1 MLRKGSKYGKIRP
14 NSEYCQEKGKCED
27 LMKVRRRP
35 LYLLEGANALSGLSN
50 AIAIVTIPWL
60 IFERTGSATQAG
72 IVVALSTIPGIF
84 ISPFVGA
91 LIDHFGRKRVSI
103 GSDFLSAISVMMFP
117 IWESLFGLTFASIAT
132 FAVLG
137 AAFDPAGYT
146 ARKSLIPDVAKASN
160 TSMDK
165 LNSWHEAVFSGG
177 WALGPAIGAVAI
189 SLVGAANSMWIVFA
203 AFILAIIL
211 ISMLHVG
218 DLGLE
223 HREEID
229 DQEKFWTS
237 TLRGLQV
244 LKSDKAMFYLT
255 LSIVF
260 LAMVYLP
267 TESIVL
273 PKYFSDINDP
283 RGLGFVLSSMAVG
296 GIASMLAYP
305 WLVSRFKKRT
315 IVLGALL
322 ATSIAMIPMTFFP
335 PLGLFVVSGFLLGL
349 GWGPM
354 NPLMNSL
361 VQQRVA
367 PHIQGRVFGVQTSLF
382 YASGPI
388 GMFVTGVCVDAFGVR
403 PVYTAA
409 VAILILFQLVIMAVP
424 SLHDLDREASY

>member
-1 MLRKGSKYGKIRP
+1 
-14 NSEYCQEKGKCED
+14 
-27 LMKVRRRP
+27 MKVSRRP

-50 AIAIVTIPWL
+50 AIAIITIPWL

-72 IVVALSTIPGIF
+72 IVVAASAIPGIF

-91 LIDHFGRKRVSI
+91 LIDHYGRKRVSI
-103 GSDFLSAISVMMFP
+103 GSDLMSALSVMLFP
-117 IWESLFGLTFASIAT
+117 IWDSLFGLTFASIAA

-177 WALGPAIGAVAI
+177 WVLGPAIGAIAI
-189 SLVGAANSMWIVFA
+189 SLVGAANSMWIVFV

-223 HREEID
+223 HREEIG

-244 LKSDKAMFYLT
+244 LKSDKAMYYLT

-267 TESIVL
+267 TESVVL
-273 PKYFSDINDP
+273 PKYFSDIDDP
-283 RGLGFVLSSMAVG
+283 RGYGYVLSSMAAG
-296 GIASMLAYP
+296 GIATTLAYP
-305 WLVSRFKKRT
+305 KLVKHFKKRT
-315 IVLGALL
+315 IVIGALA
-322 ATSIAMIPMTFFP
+322 ATSVAMIPMTFFP
-335 PLGLFVVSGFLLGL
+335 PIGLFVLAGFLLGL

-354 NPLMNSL
+354 NPLMNSV

-388 GMFVTGVCVDAFGVR
+388 GMFVTGVSVDAFGVR
-403 PVYTAA
+403 PVYIAA
-409 VAILILFQLVIMAVP
+409 VSILIVFQLFIMLLP
-424 SLHDLDREASY
+424 DLRDLDREAQY

>member
-1 MLRKGSKYGKIRP
+1 
-14 NSEYCQEKGKCED
+14 
-27 LMKVRRRP
+27 MKVSRRP

-50 AIAIVTIPWL
+50 AIAIITVPWL

-72 IVVALSTIPGIF
+72 IVVAASAIPGII

-91 LIDHFGRKRVSI
+91 LIDHYGRKRVSI
-103 GSDFLSAISVMMFP
+103 GSDLLSALSVMLFP
-117 IWESLFGLTFASIAT
+117 IWDSLFGLTFASIAT

-177 WALGPAIGAVAI
+177 WALGPAIGAFAI
-189 SLVGAANSMWIVFA
+189 SIVGAANSMWIVFI

-211 ISMLHVG
+211 ISLLHVG

-223 HREEID
+223 HREEIN
-229 DQEKFWTS
+229 DQEKFWPS

-244 LKSDKAMFYLT
+244 LKSDKAMYYLT
-255 LSIVF
+255 ISIVF

-267 TESIVL
+267 TESIIL
-273 PKYFSDINDP
+273 PKYFSDIDDP
-283 RGLGFVLSSMAVG
+283 RGLGYVLSSMAAG
-296 GIASMLAYP
+296 GIATTLAYP
-305 WLVSRFKKRT
+305 KLVKHFKKRS
-315 IVLGALL
+315 IVIGALA
-322 ATSIAMIPMTFFP
+322 ATSLAMIPMTFFP
-335 PLGLFVVSGFLLGL
+335 PVGFFILAGFLLGL

-354 NPLMNSL
+354 NPLMNSM

-388 GMFVTGVCVDAFGVR
+388 GMFVTGVSVDAFGVR
-403 PVYTAA
+403 PVYIAA
-409 VAILILFQLVIMAVP
+409 VSILIVFQLFIMFLP
-424 SLHDLDREASY
+424 DLHDLDREAQY

>member
-1 MLRKGSKYGKIRP
+1 
-14 NSEYCQEKGKCED
+14 
-27 LMKVRRRP
+27 MKVSRRP

-50 AIAIVTIPWL
+50 AIAIITIPWL

-72 IVVALSTIPGIF
+72 IVVAASAIPGIF

-91 LIDHFGRKRVSI
+91 LIDHYGRKRVSI
-103 GSDFLSAISVMMFP
+103 GSDLMSALSVMLFP
-117 IWESLFGLTFASIAT
+117 IWDSLFGLTFASIAA

-177 WALGPAIGAVAI
+177 WVLGPAIGAIAI
-189 SLVGAANSMWIVFA
+189 SLVGAANSMWIVFV

-223 HREEID
+223 HREEIG

-244 LKSDKAMFYLT
+244 LKSDKAMYYLT

-267 TESIVL
+267 TESVVL
-273 PKYFSDINDP
+273 PKYFSDIDDP
-283 RGLGFVLSSMAVG
+283 RGYGYVLSSMAAG
-296 GIASMLAYP
+296 GIITTLAYP
-305 WLVSRFKKRT
+305 KLVKHFKKRT
-315 IVLGALL
+315 VVIGALA
-322 ATSIAMIPMTFFP
+322 ATSVAMIPMTFFP
-335 PLGLFVVSGFLLGL
+335 PIGLFVLAGFLLGL

-354 NPLMNSL
+354 NPLMNSV

-367 PHIQGRVFGVQTSLF
+367 PHIQGRVFGVQTALF

-388 GMFVTGVCVDAFGVR
+388 GMFVTGVSVDAFGVR
-403 PVYTAA
+403 PVYIAA
-409 VAILILFQLVIMAVP
+409 VSILIVFQIFIMLLP
-424 SLHDLDREASY
+424 DLRDLDREAQY

>member
-1 MLRKGSKYGKIRP
+1 
-14 NSEYCQEKGKCED
+14 
-27 LMKVRRRP
+27 MKVSRRP

-50 AIAIVTIPWL
+50 AIAIITVPWL

-72 IVVALSTIPGIF
+72 IVVAASAIPGII

-91 LIDHFGRKRVSI
+91 LIDHYGRKRVSI
-103 GSDFLSAISVMMFP
+103 GSDLLSALSVMMFP
-117 IWESLFGLTFASIAT
+117 IWDSLFGLTFASIAT

-177 WALGPAIGAVAI
+177 WALGPAIGAIAI
-189 SLVGAANSMWIVFA
+189 SLVGAANSMWIVFV

-223 HREEID
+223 HREEIN
-229 DQEKFWTS
+229 DQEKFWSS

-244 LKSDKAMFYLT
+244 LKSDKAMYYLT
-255 LSIVF
+255 ISIVF
-260 LAMVYLP
+260 LVMVYLP
-267 TESIVL
+267 TESIIL
-273 PKYFSDINDP
+273 PKYFSDIDDP
-283 RGLGFVLSSMAVG
+283 RGLGYVLSSMAAG
-296 GIASMLAYP
+296 SIATTLAYP
-305 WLVSRFKKRT
+305 KLVKHFKKRS
-315 IVLGALL
+315 IVIGSLA
-322 ATSIAMIPMTFFP
+322 ATSLAMIPMTLFP
-335 PLGLFVVSGFLLGL
+335 PIGLFVLAGFLLGL

-354 NPLMNSL
+354 NPLMNSM

-388 GMFVTGVCVDAFGVR
+388 GMFVTGVSVDAFGVR
-403 PVYTAA
+403 PVYIAA
-409 VAILILFQLVIMAVP
+409 VSILIVFQLFIMFLP
-424 SLHDLDREASY
+424 DLHDLDREAQY

>member
-1 MLRKGSKYGKIRP
+1 
-14 NSEYCQEKGKCED
+14 
-27 LMKVRRRP
+27 MKVSRRP

-50 AIAIVTIPWL
+50 AIAIITIPWL

-72 IVVALSTIPGIF
+72 IVVAASAIPGIF

-91 LIDHFGRKRVSI
+91 LIDHYGRKRVSI
-103 GSDFLSAISVMMFP
+103 GSDLLSALSVMLFP
-117 IWESLFGLTFASIAT
+117 IWDSLFGLTFASIAT

-177 WALGPAIGAVAI
+177 WVLGPAIGAIAI
-189 SLVGAANSMWIVFA
+189 SLVGAANSMWIVFV

-223 HREEID
+223 HREEIN
-229 DQEKFWTS
+229 DQEKFWSS

-244 LKSDKAMFYLT
+244 LKSDKAMYYLT
-255 LSIVF
+255 ISIVF

-267 TESIVL
+267 TESIIL
-273 PKYFSDINDP
+273 PKYFSDIEDP
-283 RGLGFVLSSMAVG
+283 RGLGYVLSSMAAG
-296 GIASMLAYP
+296 GIATTLAYP
-305 WLVSRFKKRT
+305 KLVKHFKKRS
-315 IVLGALL
+315 IVIGSLA
-322 ATSIAMIPMTFFP
+322 ATSLAMIPMTLFP
-335 PLGLFVVSGFLLGL
+335 PIGLFVLAGFLLGL

-354 NPLMNSL
+354 NPLMNST

-388 GMFVTGVCVDAFGVR
+388 GMFVTGVSVDAFGVR
-403 PVYTAA
+403 PVYIAA
-409 VAILILFQLVIMAVP
+409 VSILIVFQLFIMFLP
-424 SLHDLDREASY
+424 DLHDLDREPTY

>member
-1 MLRKGSKYGKIRP
+1 
-14 NSEYCQEKGKCED
+14 
-27 LMKVRRRP
+27 MKVSRRP

-50 AIAIVTIPWL
+50 AIAIITVPWL

-72 IVVALSTIPGIF
+72 IVVAASAIPGII

-91 LIDHFGRKRVSI
+91 LIDHYGRKRVSI
-103 GSDFLSAISVMMFP
+103 GSDLLSALSVMMFP
-117 IWESLFGLTFASIAT
+117 IWDSLFGLTFASIAT

-177 WALGPAIGAVAI
+177 WALGPAIGAIAI
-189 SLVGAANSMWIVFA
+189 SLVGAANSMWIVFV

-223 HREEID
+223 HREEIN
-229 DQEKFWTS
+229 DQEKFWSS

-244 LKSDKAMFYLT
+244 LKSDKAMYYLT
-255 LSIVF
+255 ISIVF
-260 LAMVYLP
+260 LTMVYLP
-267 TESIVL
+267 TESIIL
-273 PKYFSDINDP
+273 PKYFSDIDDP
-283 RGLGFVLSSMAVG
+283 RGLGYVLSSMAAG
-296 GIASMLAYP
+296 GIATTLAYP
-305 WLVSRFKKRT
+305 KLVKHFKKRS
-315 IVLGALL
+315 IVIGSLA
-322 ATSIAMIPMTFFP
+322 ATSLAMIPMTLFP
-335 PLGLFVVSGFLLGL
+335 PIGLFVLAGFLLGL

-354 NPLMNSL
+354 NPLMNSM

-388 GMFVTGVCVDAFGVR
+388 GMFVTGVSVDAFGVR
-403 PVYTAA
+403 PVYIAA
-409 VAILILFQLVIMAVP
+409 VSILIVFQLFIMFLP
-424 SLHDLDREASY
+424 DLHDLDREAQY

>member
-1 MLRKGSKYGKIRP
+1 
-14 NSEYCQEKGKCED
+14 
-27 LMKVRRRP
+27 MKVSRRP

-50 AIAIVTIPWL
+50 AIAIITVPWL

-72 IVVALSTIPGIF
+72 LVVAASAIPGII

-91 LIDHFGRKRVSI
+91 LIDHYGRKRVSI
-103 GSDFLSAISVMMFP
+103 GSDLLSALSVMLFP
-117 IWESLFGLTFASIAT
+117 IWDSLFGLTFASIAT

-177 WALGPAIGAVAI
+177 WALGPAIGAIAI
-189 SLVGAANSMWIVFA
+189 SIVGAANSMWIVFV

-223 HREEID
+223 HREEIN

-255 LSIVF
+255 ISIVF

-273 PKYFSDINDP
+273 PKYFSDIDNP
-283 RGLGFVLSSMAVG
+283 RGLGFVLSSMAAG
-296 GIASMLAYP
+296 GIASTLAYP
-305 WLVSRFKKRT
+305 RLVKRFKKRS
-315 IVLGALL
+315 IVIGSLGAT
-322 ATSIAMIPMTFFP
+322 AIAMIPMTFFP
-335 PLGLFVVSGFLLGL
+335 PIGLFILAGFLLGL

-354 NPLMNSL
+354 NPLMNSM

-367 PHIQGRVFGVQTSLF
+367 PHVQGRVFGVQTSLF

-388 GMFVTGVCVDAFGVR
+388 GMFVTGVSVDAFGVR
-403 PVYTAA
+403 PVYIAA
-409 VAILILFQLVIMAVP
+409 TAILVVFQLFIMFLP
-424 SLHDLDREASY
+424 DLHDLDREAQY

>member
-1 MLRKGSKYGKIRP
+1 
-14 NSEYCQEKGKCED
+14 
-27 LMKVRRRP
+27 MKVSRRS

-50 AIAIVTIPWL
+50 AIAIITIPWL

-72 IVVALSTIPGIF
+72 IVVAASAIPGIF

-91 LIDHFGRKRVSI
+91 LIDHYGRKRVSI
-103 GSDFLSAISVMMFP
+103 GSDLMSALSVMLFP
-117 IWESLFGLTFASIAT
+117 IWDSLFGLTFASIAA

-177 WALGPAIGAVAI
+177 WVLGPAIGAIAI
-189 SLVGAANSMWIVFA
+189 SLVGAANSMWIVFV

-223 HREEID
+223 HREEIG

-244 LKSDKAMFYLT
+244 LKSDKAMYYLT

-267 TESIVL
+267 TESVVL
-273 PKYFSDINDP
+273 PKYFSDIDDP
-283 RGLGFVLSSMAVG
+283 RGYGYVLSSMAAG
-296 GIASMLAYP
+296 GIATTLAYP
-305 WLVSRFKKRT
+305 KLVKHFKKRT
-315 IVLGALL
+315 IVIGALA
-322 ATSIAMIPMTFFP
+322 ATSVAMIPMTFFP
-335 PLGLFVVSGFLLGL
+335 PIGLFVLAGFLLGL

-354 NPLMNSL
+354 NPLMNSV

-388 GMFVTGVCVDAFGVR
+388 GMFVTGVSVDAFGVR
-403 PVYTAA
+403 PVYIAA
-409 VAILILFQLVIMAVP
+409 VSILIVFQLFIMLLP
-424 SLHDLDREASY
+424 DLRDLDREAQY

>member
-1 MLRKGSKYGKIRP
+1 
-14 NSEYCQEKGKCED
+14 
-27 LMKVRRRP
+27 MKVSRRP

-50 AIAIVTIPWL
+50 AIAIITVPWL

-72 IVVALSTIPGIF
+72 IVVAASAIPGII

-91 LIDHFGRKRVSI
+91 LIDHYGRKRVSI
-103 GSDFLSAISVMMFP
+103 GSDLLSALSVMLFP
-117 IWESLFGLTFASIAT
+117 IWDSLFGLTFASIAT

-177 WALGPAIGAVAI
+177 WALGPAIGAIAI
-189 SLVGAANSMWIVFA
+189 SLVGAANSMWIVFV

-223 HREEID
+223 HREEIN
-229 DQEKFWTS
+229 DQEKFWSS

-244 LKSDKAMFYLT
+244 LKSDKAMYYLT
-255 LSIVF
+255 ISIVF
-260 LAMVYLP
+260 LTMVYLP
-267 TESIVL
+267 TESIIL
-273 PKYFSDINDP
+273 PKYFSDIDDP
-283 RGLGFVLSSMAVG
+283 RGLGYVLSSMAAG
-296 GIASMLAYP
+296 GIATTLAYP
-305 WLVSRFKKRT
+305 KLVKHFKKRS
-315 IVLGALL
+315 IVIGSLA
-322 ATSIAMIPMTFFP
+322 ATSLAMIPMTLFP
-335 PLGLFVVSGFLLGL
+335 PIGLFVLAGFLLGL

-354 NPLMNSL
+354 NPLMNSM

-388 GMFVTGVCVDAFGVR
+388 GMFVTGVSVDAFGVR
-403 PVYTAA
+403 PVYIAA
-409 VAILILFQLVIMAVP
+409 VSILIVFQLFIMFLP
-424 SLHDLDREASY
+424 DLHDLDREAQY

>member
-1 MLRKGSKYGKIRP
+1 
-14 NSEYCQEKGKCED
+14 
-27 LMKVRRRP
+27 MKVSRRP

-50 AIAIVTIPWL
+50 AIAIITVPWL

-72 IVVALSTIPGIF
+72 IVVAASAIPGIF
-84 ISPFVGA
+84 LSPFVGA
-91 LIDHFGRKRVSI
+91 LIDHYGRKRVSI
-103 GSDFLSAISVMMFP
+103 GSDLMSALSVMLFP
-117 IWESLFGLTFASIAT
+117 IWDSLFGLTFASIAT

-177 WALGPAIGAVAI
+177 WALGPAIGAIAI
-189 SLVGAANSMWIVFA
+189 SIVGAANSMWIVFV
-203 AFILAIIL
+203 AFILAMIL

-223 HREEID
+223 HREEIN
-229 DQEKFWTS
+229 DQEKFWNS

-255 LSIVF
+255 ISIVF

-273 PKYFSDINDP
+273 PKYFSDIDDP
-283 RGLGFVLSSMAVG
+283 RGLGYVLSSMAIG

-305 WLVSRFKKRT
+305 RLVKRFTKRS
-315 IVLGALL
+315 IVIGALA
-322 ATSIAMIPMTFFP
+322 ATSVAMIPMTFFP
-335 PLGLFVVSGFLLGL
+335 PIGLFVLSGFLLGL

-354 NPLMNSL
+354 NPLMNSM

-367 PHIQGRVFGVQTSLF
+367 PHIQGRVFGVQTALF

-388 GMFVTGVCVDAFGVR
+388 GMFVTGVSVDAFGVR
-403 PVYTAA
+403 PVYIAA
-409 VAILILFQLVIMAVP
+409 VSILIVFQIFIMLLP
-424 SLHDLDREASY
+424 DLRDLDREAQY

>member
-1 MLRKGSKYGKIRP
+1 
-14 NSEYCQEKGKCED
+14 
-27 LMKVRRRP
+27 MKVSRRP

-50 AIAIVTIPWL
+50 AIAIITVPWL

-72 IVVALSTIPGIF
+72 IVVAASAIPGII

-91 LIDHFGRKRVSI
+91 LIDHYGRKRVSI
-103 GSDFLSAISVMMFP
+103 GSDLLSALSVMMFP
-117 IWESLFGLTFASIAT
+117 IWDSLFGLTFASIAT

-177 WALGPAIGAVAI
+177 WALGPAIGAIAI
-189 SLVGAANSMWIVFA
+189 SLVGAANSMWIVFV

-223 HREEID
+223 HREEIN
-229 DQEKFWTS
+229 DQEKFWSS

-244 LKSDKAMFYLT
+244 LKSDKAMYYLT
-255 LSIVF
+255 ISIVF
-260 LAMVYLP
+260 LTMVYLP
-267 TESIVL
+267 TESIIL
-273 PKYFSDINDP
+273 PKYFSDIDDP
-283 RGLGFVLSSMAVG
+283 RGLGYVLSSMAAG
-296 GIASMLAYP
+296 SIATTLAYP
-305 WLVSRFKKRT
+305 KLVKHFKKRS
-315 IVLGALL
+315 IVIGSLA
-322 ATSIAMIPMTFFP
+322 ATSLAMIPMTLFP
-335 PLGLFVVSGFLLGL
+335 PIGLFVLAGFLLGL

-354 NPLMNSL
+354 NPLMNSI

-388 GMFVTGVCVDAFGVR
+388 GMFVTGVSVDAFGVR
-403 PVYTAA
+403 PVYIAA
-409 VAILILFQLVIMAVP
+409 VSILIVFQLFIMFLP
-424 SLHDLDREASY
+424 DLHDLDREAQY

>member
-1 MLRKGSKYGKIRP
+1 MPSD
-14 NSEYCQEKGKCED
+14 NEKGMCQR
-27 LMKVRRRP
+27 LMKVSRRP

-50 AIAIVTIPWL
+50 AIAIITIPWL

-72 IVVALSTIPGIF
+72 IVVALSAIPGIF

-91 LIDHFGRKRVSI
+91 LIDHYGRKRVSI
-103 GSDFLSAISVMMFP
+103 GSDLLSALSVMLFP
-117 IWESLFGLTFASIAT
+117 IWNSLFGLTFAAIAT

-146 ARKSLIPDVAKASN
+146 ARKALIPDVAKASN

-177 WALGPAIGAVAI
+177 WALGPALGAIAI

-203 AFILAIIL
+203 AFILAIVL

-223 HREEID
+223 HRKEID
-229 DQEKFWTS
+229 DQEKFWIS

-244 LKSDKAMFYLT
+244 LKSDKALFYLT
-255 LSIVF
+255 ISIVF

-267 TESIVL
+267 TESVVL
-273 PKYFSDINDP
+273 PKYFSNIDDP
-283 RGLGFVLSSMAVG
+283 RGLGYVLSSMALG

-305 WLVSRFKKRT
+305 RLVTRFKKRS
-315 IVLGALL
+315 IVVGALV
-322 ATSIAMIPMTFFP
+322 ATSLAMIPMTFFP
-335 PLGLFVVSGFLLGL
+335 PIGLFVLSGFLLGL

-367 PHIQGRVFGVQTSLF
+367 PHIHGRVFGVQTALF
-382 YASGPI
+382 YASGPV
-388 GMFVTGVCVDAFGVR
+388 GMFVTGISVDAFGVR
-403 PVYTAA
+403 PVYIGA
-409 VAILILFQLVIMAVP
+409 VSILIVFQLFIMLLP
-424 SLHDLDREASY
+424 DLHDLDRKPSY

>member
-1 MLRKGSKYGKIRP
+1 
-14 NSEYCQEKGKCED
+14 
-27 LMKVRRRP
+27 MKVSRRP

-50 AIAIVTIPWL
+50 AIAIITVPWL

-72 IVVALSTIPGIF
+72 IVVAASAIPGII

-91 LIDHFGRKRVSI
+91 LIDHYGRKRVSI
-103 GSDFLSAISVMMFP
+103 GSDLLSALSVMLFP
-117 IWESLFGLTFASIAT
+117 IWDSLFGLTFASIAT

-177 WALGPAIGAVAI
+177 WALGPAIGAIAI
-189 SLVGAANSMWIVFA
+189 SLVGAANSMWIVFV

-223 HREEID
+223 HREEIN
-229 DQEKFWTS
+229 DQEKFWSS

-244 LKSDKAMFYLT
+244 LKSDKAMYYLT
-255 LSIVF
+255 ISIVF
-260 LAMVYLP
+260 LVMVYLP
-267 TESIVL
+267 TESIIL
-273 PKYFSDINDP
+273 PKYFSDIDDP
-283 RGLGFVLSSMAVG
+283 RGLGYVLSSMAAG
-296 GIASMLAYP
+296 SIATTLAYP
-305 WLVSRFKKRT
+305 KLVKHFKKRS
-315 IVLGALL
+315 IVIGSLA
-322 ATSIAMIPMTFFP
+322 ATSLAMIPMTLFP
-335 PLGLFVVSGFLLGL
+335 PIGLFVLAGFLLGL

-354 NPLMNSL
+354 NPLMNSV

-388 GMFVTGVCVDAFGVR
+388 GMFVTGVSVDAFGVR
-403 PVYTAA
+403 PVYIAA
-409 VAILILFQLVIMAVP
+409 VSILIVFQLFIMFLP
-424 SLHDLDREASY
+424 DLHDLDREAQY

>member
-1 MLRKGSKYGKIRP
+1 
-14 NSEYCQEKGKCED
+14 
-27 LMKVRRRP
+27 MKVSRRP

-50 AIAIVTIPWL
+50 AIAIITIPWL

-72 IVVALSTIPGIF
+72 IVVAASAIPGIF

-91 LIDHFGRKRVSI
+91 LIDHYGRKRVSI
-103 GSDFLSAISVMMFP
+103 GSDLLSALSVMMFP
-117 IWESLFGLTFASIAT
+117 IWESLFGLTFASIAA

-160 TSMDK
+160 TSIDK

-177 WALGPAIGAVAI
+177 WVLGPAIGALAI
-189 SLVGAANSMWIVFA
+189 SIIGAANSMWIVFV
-203 AFILAIIL
+203 AFILAMIL

-223 HREEID
+223 HREEIG

-244 LKSDKAMFYLT
+244 LKSDKAMYYFT
-255 LSIVF
+255 ISIVF

-267 TESIVL
+267 TESVVL
-273 PKYFSDINDP
+273 PKYFSDIDDP
-283 RGLGFVLSSMAVG
+283 RGYGYVLSSMAAG
-296 GIASMLAYP
+296 GIATTLAYP
-305 WLVSRFKKRT
+305 KLVKHFKKRT
-315 IVLGALL
+315 IVIGALA
-322 ATSIAMIPMTFFP
+322 ATSVAMIPMTFFP
-335 PLGLFVVSGFLLGL
+335 PIGLFVLAGFLLGL

-354 NPLMNSL
+354 NPLMNSV

-367 PHIQGRVFGVQTSLF
+367 PHIQGRVFGVQTSLL

-388 GMFVTGVCVDAFGVR
+388 GMFVTGVSVDAFGVR
-403 PVYTAA
+403 PVYIAA
-409 VAILILFQLVIMAVP
+409 VSILIVFQLFIMFLP
-424 SLHDLDREASY
+424 DLHDLDREAQY

>member
-1 MLRKGSKYGKIRP
+1 
-14 NSEYCQEKGKCED
+14 
-27 LMKVRRRP
+27 MKVSRRP

-50 AIAIVTIPWL
+50 AIAIITVPWL

-72 IVVALSTIPGIF
+72 IVVAASAIPGII

-91 LIDHFGRKRVSI
+91 LIDHYGRKRVSI
-103 GSDFLSAISVMMFP
+103 GSDLLSALSVMLFP
-117 IWESLFGLTFASIAT
+117 IWDSLFGLTFASIAT

-177 WALGPAIGAVAI
+177 WALGPAIGAIAI
-189 SLVGAANSMWIVFA
+189 SLVGAANSMWIVFV

-223 HREEID
+223 HREEIN

-244 LKSDKAMFYLT
+244 LKSDKAMYYLT
-255 LSIVF
+255 ISIVF

-267 TESIVL
+267 TESIIL
-273 PKYFSDINDP
+273 PKYFSDIDDP
-283 RGLGFVLSSMAVG
+283 RGLGYVLSSMAAG
-296 GIASMLAYP
+296 SIATTLAYP
-305 WLVSRFKKRT
+305 KLVKHFKKRS
-315 IVLGALL
+315 IVIGSLA
-322 ATSIAMIPMTFFP
+322 ATSLAMIPMTLFP
-335 PLGLFVVSGFLLGL
+335 PIGLFVLAGFLLGL

-354 NPLMNSL
+354 NPLMNSM

-388 GMFVTGVCVDAFGVR
+388 GMFVTGVSVDAFGVR
-403 PVYTAA
+403 PVYIAA
-409 VAILILFQLVIMAVP
+409 VSILIVFQLFIMFLP
-424 SLHDLDREASY
+424 DLHDLDREAQY

>member
-1 MLRKGSKYGKIRP
+1 
-14 NSEYCQEKGKCED
+14 
-27 LMKVRRRP
+27 MKVSRRP

-50 AIAIVTIPWL
+50 AIAIITIPWL

-72 IVVALSTIPGIF
+72 IVVAASAVPGII

-91 LIDHFGRKRVSI
+91 LIDHYGRKRVSI
-103 GSDFLSAISVMMFP
+103 GSDLMSALSVMLFP
-117 IWESLFGLTFASIAT
+117 IWDSLFGLTFASIAT

-160 TSMDK
+160 ISMDK

-177 WALGPAIGAVAI
+177 WALGPAIGAIAI
-189 SLVGAANSMWIVFA
+189 SIVGAANSMWIVFV
-203 AFILAIIL
+203 AFVLAIIL
-211 ISMLHVG
+211 ISILHVG

-223 HREEID
+223 HRKEIN
-229 DQEKFWTS
+229 DQEKFWNS

-244 LKSDKAMFYLT
+244 LKSDKAMYYLT
-255 LSIVF
+255 ISIVF

-267 TESIVL
+267 TESIIL
-273 PKYFSDINDP
+273 PKYFSDIEDP
-283 RGLGFVLSSMAVG
+283 RGLGYVLSSMAAG
-296 GIASMLAYP
+296 GIATTLAYP
-305 WLVSRFKKRT
+305 KLVKHFKKRS
-315 IVLGALL
+315 IVIGALA
-322 ATSIAMIPMTFFP
+322 ATSVAMIPMTFFP
-335 PLGLFVVSGFLLGL
+335 PIGLFVLAGFLLGL

-354 NPLMNSL
+354 NPLMNSM

-388 GMFVTGVCVDAFGVR
+388 GMFVTGVSVDAFGVR
-403 PVYTAA
+403 PVYIAA
-409 VAILILFQLVIMAVP
+409 VTILIVFQLFIMFLP
-424 SLHDLDREASY
+424 DLHDLDREAQY

>member
-1 MLRKGSKYGKIRP
+1 
-14 NSEYCQEKGKCED
+14 
-27 LMKVRRRP
+27 MKVSRRP

-50 AIAIVTIPWL
+50 AIAIITVPWL

-72 IVVALSTIPGIF
+72 IVVALSAVPGIF
-84 ISPFVGA
+84 LSPFVGA
-91 LIDHFGRKRVSI
+91 LIDHYGRKRVSI
-103 GSDFLSAISVMMFP
+103 GSDLLSALSVMMFP
-117 IWESLFGLTFASIAT
+117 IWDSLFGLTFASIAT

-177 WALGPAIGAVAI
+177 WALGPAIGAFAI
-189 SLVGAANSMWIVFA
+189 SIVGAANSMWIVFA

-211 ISMLHVG
+211 ISLLHVG

-223 HREEID
+223 HREEIN
-229 DQEKFWTS
+229 DQEKFWSS

-255 LSIVF
+255 MSIVF

-273 PKYFSDINDP
+273 PKYFSDIDDP
-283 RGLGFVLSSMAVG
+283 RGLGYVLSSMAAG
-296 GIASMLAYP
+296 GIATTLAYP
-305 WLVSRFKKRT
+305 KLMKHFKKRS
-315 IVLGALL
+315 IVIGALA
-322 ATSIAMIPMTFFP
+322 ATSLAMIPMTFFP
-335 PLGLFVVSGFLLGL
+335 PIGFFILAGFLLGL

-354 NPLMNSL
+354 NPLMNSM

-388 GMFVTGVCVDAFGVR
+388 GMFVTGVSVDAFGVR
-403 PVYTAA
+403 PVYIAA
-409 VAILILFQLVIMAVP
+409 VSILIVFQLFIMFLP
-424 SLHDLDREASY
+424 DLHDLDREAQY

>member
-1 MLRKGSKYGKIRP
+1 VYKR
-14 NSEYCQEKGKCED
+14 Q
-27 LMKVRRRP
+27 
-35 LYLLEGANALSGLSN
+35 GANALSGLSN
-50 AIAIVTIPWL
+50 AIAIITIPWL

-72 IVVALSTIPGIF
+72 IVVAASAIPGIF

-91 LIDHFGRKRVSI
+91 LIDHYGRKRVSI
-103 GSDFLSAISVMMFP
+103 GSDLMSALSVMLFP
-117 IWESLFGLTFASIAT
+117 IWDSLFGLTFASIAA

-177 WALGPAIGAVAI
+177 WVLGPALGAFAI
-189 SLVGAANSMWIVFA
+189 SIVGAANSMWIVFF
-203 AFILAIIL
+203 AFILAMVL

-223 HREEID
+223 HREEIG

-244 LKSDKAMFYLT
+244 LKSDKAMYYLT
-255 LSIVF
+255 MSIVF

-267 TESIVL
+267 TESVVL
-273 PKYFSDINDP
+273 PKYFSDIDDP
-283 RGLGFVLSSMAVG
+283 RGYGFVLSSMAAG
-296 GIASMLAYP
+296 GIATTLAYP
-305 WLVSRFKKRT
+305 KLVKHFKKRT
-315 IVLGALL
+315 IVIGALA
-322 ATSIAMIPMTFFP
+322 ATSLAMIPMTFFP
-335 PLGLFVVSGFLLGL
+335 PIGFFVLAGFLLGL

-354 NPLMNSL
+354 NPLMNSV

-388 GMFVTGVCVDAFGVR
+388 GMFVTGVSVDAFGVR
-403 PVYTAA
+403 PVYIAA
-409 VAILILFQLVIMAVP
+409 VSILIVFQIFIMFLP
-424 SLHDLDREASY
+424 DLRDLDREAQY

>member
-1 MLRKGSKYGKIRP
+1 
-14 NSEYCQEKGKCED
+14 
-27 LMKVRRRP
+27 MKVSRRP

-50 AIAIVTIPWL
+50 AIAIITVPWL

-72 IVVALSTIPGIF
+72 IVVAASTIPGIF

-91 LIDHFGRKRVSI
+91 LIDHYGRKRVSI
-103 GSDFLSAISVMMFP
+103 GSDLLSALSVMMFP
-117 IWESLFGLTFASIAT
+117 IWDSLFGLTFASIAT

-177 WALGPAIGAVAI
+177 WALGPAIGAFAI
-189 SLVGAANSMWIVFA
+189 SIVGAANSMWIVFI

-211 ISMLHVG
+211 ISLLHVG

-223 HREEID
+223 HREEIN
-229 DQEKFWTS
+229 DQEKFWSS

-255 LSIVF
+255 MSIVF

-273 PKYFSDINDP
+273 PKYFSDIDDP
-283 RGLGFVLSSMAVG
+283 RGLGYVLSSMAAG
-296 GIASMLAYP
+296 GIATTLAYP
-305 WLVSRFKKRT
+305 KLVKHFKKRS
-315 IVLGALL
+315 IVIGALA
-322 ATSIAMIPMTFFP
+322 ATSLAMIPMTFFP
-335 PLGLFVVSGFLLGL
+335 PVGFFILAGFLLGL

-354 NPLMNSL
+354 NPLMNSM

-388 GMFVTGVCVDAFGVR
+388 GMFVTGVSVDAFGVR
-403 PVYTAA
+403 PVYIAA
-409 VAILILFQLVIMAVP
+409 VSILIVFQLFIMFLP
-424 SLHDLDREASY
+424 DLHDLDREAQY

>member
-1 MLRKGSKYGKIRP
+1 
-14 NSEYCQEKGKCED
+14 
-27 LMKVRRRP
+27 MKVSRRP

-50 AIAIVTIPWL
+50 AIAIITIPWL

-72 IVVALSTIPGIF
+72 IVVAASAIPGIF

-91 LIDHFGRKRVSI
+91 LIDHYGRKRVSI
-103 GSDFLSAISVMMFP
+103 GSDLMSALSVMLFP
-117 IWESLFGLTFASIAT
+117 IWDSLFGLTFASISA

-177 WALGPAIGAVAI
+177 WVLGPALGAFAI
-189 SLVGAANSMWIVFA
+189 SIVGAANSMWIVFF
-203 AFILAIIL
+203 AFILAMVL

-223 HREEID
+223 HREEIG

-244 LKSDKAMFYLT
+244 LKSDKAMYYLT
-255 LSIVF
+255 MSIVF

-267 TESIVL
+267 TESVVL
-273 PKYFSDINDP
+273 PKYFSDIDDP
-283 RGLGFVLSSMAVG
+283 RGYGFVLSSMAAG
-296 GIASMLAYP
+296 GIATTLAYP
-305 WLVSRFKKRT
+305 KLVKHFKKRT
-315 IVLGALL
+315 IVIGALA
-322 ATSIAMIPMTFFP
+322 ATSLAMIPMTFFP
-335 PLGLFVVSGFLLGL
+335 PIGFFVLAGFLLGL

-354 NPLMNSL
+354 NPLMNSV

-388 GMFVTGVCVDAFGVR
+388 GMFVTGVSVDAFGVR
-403 PVYTAA
+403 PVYIAA
-409 VAILILFQLVIMAVP
+409 VSILIVFQLFIMFLP
-424 SLHDLDREASY
+424 DLHDLDREPTY

>member
-1 MLRKGSKYGKIRP
+1 
-14 NSEYCQEKGKCED
+14 
-27 LMKVRRRP
+27 MKVSRRP

-50 AIAIVTIPWL
+50 AIAIITVPWL

-72 IVVALSTIPGIF
+72 IVVAASAIPGII

-91 LIDHFGRKRVSI
+91 LIDHYGRKRVSI
-103 GSDFLSAISVMMFP
+103 GSDLLSALSVMLFP
-117 IWESLFGLTFASIAT
+117 IWDSLFGLTFASIAT

-177 WALGPAIGAVAI
+177 WALGPAIGAIAI
-189 SLVGAANSMWIVFA
+189 SLVGAANSMWIVFF

-223 HREEID
+223 HREEIN

-244 LKSDKAMFYLT
+244 LKSDKAMYYLT
-255 LSIVF
+255 ISIVF

-267 TESIVL
+267 TESIIL
-273 PKYFSDINDP
+273 PKYFSDIDDP
-283 RGLGFVLSSMAVG
+283 RGLGYVLSSMAAG
-296 GIASMLAYP
+296 GIATTLAYP
-305 WLVSRFKKRT
+305 KLVKHFKKRS
-315 IVLGALL
+315 IVIGSLA
-322 ATSIAMIPMTFFP
+322 ATSLAMIPMTLFP
-335 PLGLFVVSGFLLGL
+335 PIGLFVLAGFLLGL

-354 NPLMNSL
+354 NPLMNSM

-388 GMFVTGVCVDAFGVR
+388 GMFVTGVSVDAFGVR
-403 PVYTAA
+403 PVYIAA
-409 VAILILFQLVIMAVP
+409 VSILIVFQLFIMFLP
-424 SLHDLDREASY
+424 DLHDLDREPTY

>member
-1 MLRKGSKYGKIRP
+1 
-14 NSEYCQEKGKCED
+14 
-27 LMKVRRRP
+27 MKVSRRP

-50 AIAIVTIPWL
+50 AIAIITVPWL

-72 IVVALSTIPGIF
+72 IVVAASAIPGII

-91 LIDHFGRKRVSI
+91 LIDHYGRKRVSI
-103 GSDFLSAISVMMFP
+103 GSDLLSALSVMMFP
-117 IWESLFGLTFASIAT
+117 IWDSLFGLTFASIAT

-177 WALGPAIGAVAI
+177 WALGPAIGAIAI
-189 SLVGAANSMWIVFA
+189 SLVGAANSMWIVFV

-223 HREEID
+223 HREEIN
-229 DQEKFWTS
+229 DQEKFWSS

-244 LKSDKAMFYLT
+244 LKSDKAMYYLT
-255 LSIVF
+255 ISIVF
-260 LAMVYLP
+260 LVMVYLP
-267 TESIVL
+267 TESIIL
-273 PKYFSDINDP
+273 PKYFSDIDDP
-283 RGLGFVLSSMAVG
+283 RGLGYVLSSMAAG
-296 GIASMLAYP
+296 GIATTLAYP
-305 WLVSRFKKRT
+305 KLVKHFKKRS
-315 IVLGALL
+315 IVIGSLA
-322 ATSIAMIPMTFFP
+322 ATSLAMIPMTLFP
-335 PLGLFVVSGFLLGL
+335 PIGLFVLAGFLLGL

-354 NPLMNSL
+354 NPLMNSM

-388 GMFVTGVCVDAFGVR
+388 GMFVTGVSVDAFGVR
-403 PVYTAA
+403 PVYIAA
-409 VAILILFQLVIMAVP
+409 VSILIVFQLFIMFLP
-424 SLHDLDREASY
+424 DLHDLDREAQY

>member
-1 MLRKGSKYGKIRP
+1 
-14 NSEYCQEKGKCED
+14 
-27 LMKVRRRP
+27 MKVSRRP

-50 AIAIVTIPWL
+50 AIAIITIPWL

-72 IVVALSTIPGIF
+72 IVVALSAVPGIF
-84 ISPFVGA
+84 LSPFVGA
-91 LIDHFGRKRVSI
+91 LIDHYGRKRVSI
-103 GSDFLSAISVMMFP
+103 GSDLLSALSVMMFP
-117 IWESLFGLTFASIAT
+117 IWEYLFGLTFASIAT

-146 ARKSLIPDVAKASN
+146 ARKSLIPDVAKASQI
-160 TSMDK
+160 SMDK
-165 LNSWHEAVFSGG
+165 LNAWHEAVFSGG
-177 WALGPAIGAVAI
+177 WAIGPAFGAIAI
-189 SLVGAANSMWIVFA
+189 SFIGAANSMWIVFA
-203 AFILAIIL
+203 AFVLAIIL
-211 ISMLHVG
+211 IAALHVG

-229 DQEKFWTS
+229 DQEKFWPS
-237 TLRGLQV
+237 TMRGLQV
-244 LKSDKAMFYLT
+244 LKSDKAMLYLT

-283 RGLGFVLSSMAVG
+283 RGLGYVLSSMAIG

-305 WLVSRFKKRT
+305 RLVKRFKKRS
-315 IVLGALL
+315 IVIGALV

-335 PLGLFVVSGFLLGL
+335 PIGLFVLAGFLLGL

-388 GMFVTGVCVDAFGVR
+388 GMFVTGVSVDAFGVR
-403 PVYTAA
+403 PVYIAA
-409 VAILILFQLVIMAVP
+409 VSILIVFQLFIMFLP
-424 SLHDLDREASY
+424 DLHDLDREPTY

>member
-1 MLRKGSKYGKIRP
+1 
-14 NSEYCQEKGKCED
+14 
-27 LMKVRRRP
+27 MKVSRRP

-50 AIAIVTIPWL
+50 AIAIITIPWL

-72 IVVALSTIPGIF
+72 IVVAASTIPGIF

-91 LIDHFGRKRVSI
+91 LIDHYGRKRVSI
-103 GSDFLSAISVMMFP
+103 GSDLLSALSVMLFP
-117 IWESLFGLTFASIAT
+117 IWDSLFGLTFASIAT

-177 WALGPAIGAVAI
+177 WALGPAIGAFAI
-189 SLVGAANSMWIVFA
+189 SIVGAANSMWIVFV

-244 LKSDKAMFYLT
+244 LKSDKAMYYLT

-267 TESIVL
+267 TESVVL
-273 PKYFSDINDP
+273 PKYFSDINNP
-283 RGLGFVLSSMAVG
+283 RGLGFVLSSMAIG

-305 WLVSRFKKRT
+305 RLVKRFKKRS
-315 IVLGALL
+315 IVIGALA
-322 ATSIAMIPMTFFP
+322 ATSLAMIPMTFFP
-335 PLGLFVVSGFLLGL
+335 PIGLFVLAGFLLGL

-388 GMFVTGVCVDAFGVR
+388 GMFVTGVSVDAFGVR
-403 PVYTAA
+403 PVYIAA
-409 VAILILFQLVIMAVP
+409 VSILIVFQLFIMFLP
-424 SLHDLDREASY
+424 DLHDLDREAQY

>member
-1 MLRKGSKYGKIRP
+1 
-14 NSEYCQEKGKCED
+14 
-27 LMKVRRRP
+27 MKVSRRP

-50 AIAIVTIPWL
+50 AIAIITVPWL

-72 IVVALSTIPGIF
+72 IVVAASAIPGII

-91 LIDHFGRKRVSI
+91 LIDHYGRKRVSI
-103 GSDFLSAISVMMFP
+103 GSDLLSALSVMLFP
-117 IWESLFGLTFASIAT
+117 IWDSLFGLTFASIAT

-177 WALGPAIGAVAI
+177 WALGPAIGAIAI
-189 SLVGAANSMWIVFA
+189 SLVGAANSMWIVFV

-223 HREEID
+223 HREEIN
-229 DQEKFWTS
+229 DQEKFWSS

-244 LKSDKAMFYLT
+244 LKSDKAMYYLT
-255 LSIVF
+255 ISIVF

-267 TESIVL
+267 TESIIL
-273 PKYFSDINDP
+273 PKYFSDIDDP
-283 RGLGFVLSSMAVG
+283 RGLGYVLSSMAAG
-296 GIASMLAYP
+296 GIATTLAYP
-305 WLVSRFKKRT
+305 KLVKHFKKRS
-315 IVLGALL
+315 IVIGSLA
-322 ATSIAMIPMTFFP
+322 ATSLAMIPMTLFP
-335 PLGLFVVSGFLLGL
+335 PIGLFVLAGFLLGL

-354 NPLMNSL
+354 NPLMNSM

-388 GMFVTGVCVDAFGVR
+388 GMFVTGVSVDAFGVR
-403 PVYTAA
+403 PVYIAA
-409 VAILILFQLVIMAVP
+409 VSILIVFQLFIMFLP
-424 SLHDLDREASY
+424 DLHDLDREPTY

>member
-1 MLRKGSKYGKIRP
+1 
-14 NSEYCQEKGKCED
+14 
-27 LMKVRRRP
+27 MKVSRRP

-50 AIAIVTIPWL
+50 AIAIITDPWL

-72 IVVALSTIPGIF
+72 IVVAASAIPGII

-91 LIDHFGRKRVSI
+91 LIDHYGRKRVSI
-103 GSDFLSAISVMMFP
+103 GSDLLSALSVMLFP
-117 IWESLFGLTFASIAT
+117 IWDSLFGLTFASIAT

-177 WALGPAIGAVAI
+177 WALGPAIGAIAI
-189 SLVGAANSMWIVFA
+189 SLVGAANSMWIVFV

-223 HREEID
+223 HREEIN
-229 DQEKFWTS
+229 DQEKFWSS

-244 LKSDKAMFYLT
+244 LKSDKAMYYLT
-255 LSIVF
+255 ISIVF
-260 LAMVYLP
+260 LVMVYLP
-267 TESIVL
+267 TESIIL
-273 PKYFSDINDP
+273 PKYFSDIDDP
-283 RGLGFVLSSMAVG
+283 RGLGYVLSSMAAG
-296 GIASMLAYP
+296 SIATTLAYP
-305 WLVSRFKKRT
+305 KLVKHFKKRS
-315 IVLGALL
+315 IVIGSLA
-322 ATSIAMIPMTFFP
+322 ATSLAMIPMTLFP
-335 PLGLFVVSGFLLGL
+335 PIGLFVLAGFLLGL

-354 NPLMNSL
+354 NPLMNSI

-388 GMFVTGVCVDAFGVR
+388 GMFVTGVSVDAFGVR
-403 PVYTAA
+403 PVYIAA
-409 VAILILFQLVIMAVP
+409 VSILIVFQLFIMFLP
-424 SLHDLDREASY
+424 DLHDLDREAQY

>member
-1 MLRKGSKYGKIRP
+1 
-14 NSEYCQEKGKCED
+14 
-27 LMKVRRRP
+27 MKVSRRP

-50 AIAIVTIPWL
+50 AIAIITVPWL

-72 IVVALSTIPGIF
+72 IVVAASAIPGII

-91 LIDHFGRKRVSI
+91 LIDHYGRKRVSI
-103 GSDFLSAISVMMFP
+103 GSDLLSALSVMMFP
-117 IWESLFGLTFASIAT
+117 IWDSLFGLTFASIAT

-177 WALGPAIGAVAI
+177 WALGPAIGAIAI
-189 SLVGAANSMWIVFA
+189 SLVGAANSMWIVFV

-223 HREEID
+223 HREEIN
-229 DQEKFWTS
+229 DQEKFWSS

-244 LKSDKAMFYLT
+244 LKSDKAMYYLT
-255 LSIVF
+255 ISIVF

-267 TESIVL
+267 TESIIL
-273 PKYFSDINDP
+273 PKYFSDIDDP
-283 RGLGFVLSSMAVG
+283 RGLGYVLSSMAAG
-296 GIASMLAYP
+296 SIATTLAYP
-305 WLVSRFKKRT
+305 KLVKHFKKRS
-315 IVLGALL
+315 IVIGSLA
-322 ATSIAMIPMTFFP
+322 ATSLAMIPMTLFP
-335 PLGLFVVSGFLLGL
+335 PIGLFVLAGFLLGL

-354 NPLMNSL
+354 NPLMNSI

-388 GMFVTGVCVDAFGVR
+388 GMFVTGVSVDAFGVR
-403 PVYTAA
+403 PVYIAA
-409 VAILILFQLVIMAVP
+409 VSILIVFQLFIMFLP
-424 SLHDLDREASY
+424 DLHDLDREAQY

>member
-1 MLRKGSKYGKIRP
+1 
-14 NSEYCQEKGKCED
+14 
-27 LMKVRRRP
+27 MKVSRRP

-50 AIAIVTIPWL
+50 AIAIITIPWL

-72 IVVALSTIPGIF
+72 IVVAASAIPGIF

-91 LIDHFGRKRVSI
+91 LIDHYGRKRVSL
-103 GSDFLSAISVMMFP
+103 GSDLMSALSVMLFP
-117 IWESLFGLTFASIAT
+117 IWDSLFGLTFASIAA

-177 WALGPAIGAVAI
+177 WVLGPAIGAIAI
-189 SLVGAANSMWIVFA
+189 SLVGAANSMWIVFV

-223 HREEID
+223 HREEIG

-244 LKSDKAMFYLT
+244 LKSDKAMYYLT

-267 TESIVL
+267 TESVVL
-273 PKYFSDINDP
+273 PKYFSDIDDP
-283 RGLGFVLSSMAVG
+283 RGYGYVLSSMAAG
-296 GIASMLAYP
+296 GIATTLAYP
-305 WLVSRFKKRT
+305 KLVKHFKKRT
-315 IVLGALL
+315 IVIGALA
-322 ATSIAMIPMTFFP
+322 ATSVAMIPMTFFP
-335 PLGLFVVSGFLLGL
+335 PIGLFVLAGFLLGL

-354 NPLMNSL
+354 NPLMNSV

-388 GMFVTGVCVDAFGVR
+388 GMFVTGVSVDAFGVR
-403 PVYTAA
+403 PVYIAA
-409 VAILILFQLVIMAVP
+409 VSILIVFQLFIMLLP
-424 SLHDLDREASY
+424 DLRDLDREAQY

>member
-1 MLRKGSKYGKIRP
+1 
-14 NSEYCQEKGKCED
+14 
-27 LMKVRRRP
+27 MKVSRRP

-50 AIAIVTIPWL
+50 AIAIITVPWL

-72 IVVALSTIPGIF
+72 IVVAASAIPGII

-91 LIDHFGRKRVSI
+91 LIDHYGRKRVSI
-103 GSDFLSAISVMMFP
+103 GSDLLSALSVMMFP
-117 IWESLFGLTFASIAT
+117 IWDSLFGLTFASIAT

-177 WALGPAIGAVAI
+177 WALGPAIGAIAI
-189 SLVGAANSMWIVFA
+189 SLVGAANSMWIVFV

-223 HREEID
+223 HREEIN
-229 DQEKFWTS
+229 DQEKFWSS

-244 LKSDKAMFYLT
+244 LKSDKAMYYLT
-255 LSIVF
+255 ISIVF
-260 LAMVYLP
+260 LTMVYLP
-267 TESIVL
+267 TESIIL
-273 PKYFSDINDP
+273 PKYFSDIDDP
-283 RGLGFVLSSMAVG
+283 RGLGYVLSSMAAG
-296 GIASMLAYP
+296 GIATTLAYP
-305 WLVSRFKKRT
+305 KLVKHFKKRS
-315 IVLGALL
+315 IVIGSLA
-322 ATSIAMIPMTFFP
+322 ATSLAMIPMTLFP
-335 PLGLFVVSGFLLGL
+335 PIGLFVLAGFLLGL

-354 NPLMNSL
+354 NPLMNSI

-388 GMFVTGVCVDAFGVR
+388 GMFVTGVSVDAFGVR
-403 PVYTAA
+403 PVYIAA
-409 VAILILFQLVIMAVP
+409 VSILIVFQLFIMFLP
-424 SLHDLDREASY
+424 DLHDLDREAQY

>member
-1 MLRKGSKYGKIRP
+1 
-14 NSEYCQEKGKCED
+14 
-27 LMKVRRRP
+27 MKVSRRP

-50 AIAIVTIPWL
+50 AIAIITIPWL

-72 IVVALSTIPGIF
+72 IVVAASTIPGIF

-91 LIDHFGRKRVSI
+91 LIDHYGRKRVSI
-103 GSDFLSAISVMMFP
+103 GSDLLSALSVMLFP
-117 IWESLFGLTFASIAT
+117 IWDSLFGLTFASIAT

-177 WALGPAIGAVAI
+177 WALGPAIGAFAI
-189 SLVGAANSMWIVFA
+189 SIVGAANSMWIVFV

-244 LKSDKAMFYLT
+244 LKSDKAMYYLT

-267 TESIVL
+267 TESVVL
-273 PKYFSDINDP
+273 PKYFSDIDDP
-283 RGLGFVLSSMAVG
+283 RGLGFVLSSMAIG

-305 WLVSRFKKRT
+305 RLVKRFKKRS
-315 IVLGALL
+315 IVIGALA
-322 ATSIAMIPMTFFP
+322 ATSLAMIPMTFFP
-335 PLGLFVVSGFLLGL
+335 PIGLFVLAGFLLGL

-354 NPLMNSL
+354 NPLMNSM

-367 PHIQGRVFGVQTSLF
+367 PHIQGRVFGVQTALF

-388 GMFVTGVCVDAFGVR
+388 GMFVTGVSVDAFGVR
-403 PVYTAA
+403 PVYIAA
-409 VAILILFQLVIMAVP
+409 VSILIVFQLFIMFLP
-424 SLHDLDREASY
+424 DLHDLDREPQY

>member
-1 MLRKGSKYGKIRP
+1 
-14 NSEYCQEKGKCED
+14 
-27 LMKVRRRP
+27 MKVSRRP

-50 AIAIVTIPWL
+50 AIAIITVPWL

-72 IVVALSTIPGIF
+72 IVVAVSAVPGIF
-84 ISPFVGA
+84 LSPFVGA
-91 LIDHFGRKRVSI
+91 LIDHYGRKRVSI
-103 GSDFLSAISVMMFP
+103 GSDLLSALSVMMFP
-117 IWESLFGLTFASIAT
+117 IWDSLFGLTFASIAT

-177 WALGPAIGAVAI
+177 WALGPAIGAFAI
-189 SLVGAANSMWIVFA
+189 SIVGAANSMWIVFA

-223 HREEID
+223 HREEIN
-229 DQEKFWTS
+229 DQEKFWPS

-244 LKSDKAMFYLT
+244 LKSDKAMYYLT
-255 LSIVF
+255 ISIVI

-267 TESIVL
+267 TESIIL
-273 PKYFSDINDP
+273 PKYFSDIDDP
-283 RGLGFVLSSMAVG
+283 RGLGYVLSSMAAG
-296 GIASMLAYP
+296 GIATTLAYP
-305 WLVSRFKKRT
+305 KLVKHFKKRS
-315 IVLGALL
+315 IVIGSLA
-322 ATSIAMIPMTFFP
+322 ATSVAMIPMTLFP
-335 PLGLFVVSGFLLGL
+335 PIGLFVLAGFLLGL

-354 NPLMNSL
+354 NPLMNSM

-388 GMFVTGVCVDAFGVR
+388 GMFVTGVSVDAFGVR
-403 PVYTAA
+403 PVYIAA
-409 VAILILFQLVIMAVP
+409 VSILIVFQLFIMFLP
-424 SLHDLDREASY
+424 DLHDLDREAQY

>member
-1 MLRKGSKYGKIRP
+1 MPSD
-14 NSEYCQEKGKCED
+14 NEKGMCQR
-27 LMKVRRRP
+27 LMKVSRRP

-50 AIAIVTIPWL
+50 AIAIITIPWL

-72 IVVALSTIPGIF
+72 IVVALSAIPGIF

-91 LIDHFGRKRVSI
+91 LIDHYGRKRVSI
-103 GSDFLSAISVMMFP
+103 GSDLLSALSVMLFP
-117 IWESLFGLTFASIAT
+117 IWNSLFGLTFAAIAT

-146 ARKSLIPDVAKASN
+146 ARKALIPDVAKASN

-177 WALGPAIGAVAI
+177 WALGPALGAIAI

-203 AFILAIIL
+203 AFILAIVL

-223 HREEID
+223 HRKEID
-229 DQEKFWTS
+229 DQEKFWIS

-244 LKSDKAMFYLT
+244 LKSDKALFYLT
-255 LSIVF
+255 ISIVF

-267 TESIVL
+267 TESVVL
-273 PKYFSDINDP
+273 PKYFSNIDDP
-283 RGLGFVLSSMAVG
+283 RGLGYVLSSMALG

-305 WLVSRFKKRT
+305 RLVTRFKKRS
-315 IVLGALL
+315 IVVGALV
-322 ATSIAMIPMTFFP
+322 ATSLAMIPMTFFP
-335 PLGLFVVSGFLLGL
+335 PIGLFVLSGFLLGL

-367 PHIQGRVFGVQTSLF
+367 PHIQGRVFGVQTALF
-382 YASGPI
+382 YASGPV
-388 GMFVTGVCVDAFGVR
+388 GMFVTGISVDAFGVR
-403 PVYTAA
+403 PVYIGA
-409 VAILILFQLVIMAVP
+409 VSILIVFQLFIMLLP
-424 SLHDLDREASY
+424 DLHDLDRKPSY

>member
-1 MLRKGSKYGKIRP
+1 
-14 NSEYCQEKGKCED
+14 
-27 LMKVRRRP
+27 MKVSRRP

-50 AIAIVTIPWL
+50 AIAIITVPWL

-72 IVVALSTIPGIF
+72 IVVAASAIPGII

-91 LIDHFGRKRVSI
+91 LIDHYGRKRVSI
-103 GSDFLSAISVMMFP
+103 GSDLLSALSVMLFP
-117 IWESLFGLTFASIAT
+117 IWDSLFGLTFASIAT

-177 WALGPAIGAVAI
+177 WALGPAIGAIAI
-189 SLVGAANSMWIVFA
+189 SLVGAANSMWIVFV

-223 HREEID
+223 HREEIN
-229 DQEKFWTS
+229 DQEKFWSS

-244 LKSDKAMFYLT
+244 LKSDKAMYYLT
-255 LSIVF
+255 ISIVF

-267 TESIVL
+267 TESIIL
-273 PKYFSDINDP
+273 PKYFSDIDDP
-283 RGLGFVLSSMAVG
+283 RGLGYVLSSMAAG
-296 GIASMLAYP
+296 GIATTLAYP
-305 WLVSRFKKRT
+305 KLVKHFKKRS
-315 IVLGALL
+315 IVIGSLA
-322 ATSIAMIPMTFFP
+322 ATSLAMIPMTLFP
-335 PLGLFVVSGFLLGL
+335 PIGLFVLAGFLLGL

-354 NPLMNSL
+354 NPLMNSV

-388 GMFVTGVCVDAFGVR
+388 GMFVTGVSVDAFGVR
-403 PVYTAA
+403 PVYIAA
-409 VAILILFQLVIMAVP
+409 VSILIVFQLFIMFLP
-424 SLHDLDREASY
+424 DLHDLDREAQY

>member
-1 MLRKGSKYGKIRP
+1 
-14 NSEYCQEKGKCED
+14 
-27 LMKVRRRP
+27 MKVSRRP

-50 AIAIVTIPWL
+50 AIAIITVPWL

-72 IVVALSTIPGIF
+72 IVVAASAIPGII

-91 LIDHFGRKRVSI
+91 LIDHYGRKRVSI
-103 GSDFLSAISVMMFP
+103 GSDLLSALSVMMFP
-117 IWESLFGLTFASIAT
+117 IWDSLFGLTFASIAT

-177 WALGPAIGAVAI
+177 WALGPAIGAIAI
-189 SLVGAANSMWIVFA
+189 SLVGAANSMWIVFV

-223 HREEID
+223 HREEIN
-229 DQEKFWTS
+229 DQEKFWSS

-244 LKSDKAMFYLT
+244 LKSDKAMYYLT
-255 LSIVF
+255 ISIVF
-260 LAMVYLP
+260 LVMVYLP
-267 TESIVL
+267 TESIIL
-273 PKYFSDINDP
+273 PKYFSDIDDP
-283 RGLGFVLSSMAVG
+283 RGLGYVLSSMAAG
-296 GIASMLAYP
+296 GIATTLAYP
-305 WLVSRFKKRT
+305 KLVKHFKKRS
-315 IVLGALL
+315 IVIGSLA
-322 ATSIAMIPMTFFP
+322 ATSLAMIPMTLFP
-335 PLGLFVVSGFLLGL
+335 PIGLFVLAGFLLGL

-354 NPLMNSL
+354 NPLMNSI

-388 GMFVTGVCVDAFGVR
+388 GMFVTGVSVDAFGVR
-403 PVYTAA
+403 PVYIAA
-409 VAILILFQLVIMAVP
+409 VSILIVFQLFIMFLP
-424 SLHDLDREASY
+424 DLHDLDREAQY

>member
-1 MLRKGSKYGKIRP
+1 
-14 NSEYCQEKGKCED
+14 
-27 LMKVRRRP
+27 MKVSRRP

-50 AIAIVTIPWL
+50 AIAIITVPWL

-72 IVVALSTIPGIF
+72 IVVAASAIPGII

-91 LIDHFGRKRVSI
+91 LIDHYGRKRVSI
-103 GSDFLSAISVMMFP
+103 GSDLLSALSVMLFP
-117 IWESLFGLTFASIAT
+117 IWDSLFGLTFASIAT

-177 WALGPAIGAVAI
+177 WALGPAIGAIAI
-189 SLVGAANSMWIVFA
+189 SLVGAANSMWIVFV

-223 HREEID
+223 HREEIN
-229 DQEKFWTS
+229 DQEKFWSS

-244 LKSDKAMFYLT
+244 LKSDKAMYYLT
-255 LSIVF
+255 ISIVF
-260 LAMVYLP
+260 LTMVYLP
-267 TESIVL
+267 TESIIL
-273 PKYFSDINDP
+273 PKYFSDIDDP
-283 RGLGFVLSSMAVG
+283 RGLGYVLSSMAAG
-296 GIASMLAYP
+296 GIATTLAYP
-305 WLVSRFKKRT
+305 KLVKHFKKRS
-315 IVLGALL
+315 IVIGSLA
-322 ATSIAMIPMTFFP
+322 ATSLAMIPMTLFP
-335 PLGLFVVSGFLLGL
+335 PIGLFVLAGFLLGL

-354 NPLMNSL
+354 NPLMNSI

-388 GMFVTGVCVDAFGVR
+388 GMFVTGVSVDAFGVR
-403 PVYTAA
+403 PVYIAA
-409 VAILILFQLVIMAVP
+409 VSILIVFQLFIMFLP
-424 SLHDLDREASY
+424 DLHDLDREAQY

>member
-1 MLRKGSKYGKIRP
+1 
-14 NSEYCQEKGKCED
+14 
-27 LMKVRRRP
+27 MKVSRRP

-50 AIAIVTIPWL
+50 AIAIITVPWL

-72 IVVALSTIPGIF
+72 IVVAASAIPGII

-91 LIDHFGRKRVSI
+91 LIDHYGRKRVSI
-103 GSDFLSAISVMMFP
+103 GSDLLSALSVMLFP
-117 IWESLFGLTFASIAT
+117 IWDSLFGLTFASIAT

-177 WALGPAIGAVAI
+177 WALGPAIGAIAI
-189 SLVGAANSMWIVFA
+189 SLVGAANSMWIVFV

-223 HREEID
+223 HREEIN
-229 DQEKFWTS
+229 DQEKFWSS

-244 LKSDKAMFYLT
+244 LKSDKAMYYLT
-255 LSIVF
+255 ISIVF

-267 TESIVL
+267 TESIIL
-273 PKYFSDINDP
+273 PKYFSDIDDP
-283 RGLGFVLSSMAVG
+283 RGLGYVLSSMAAG
-296 GIASMLAYP
+296 GIATTLAYP
-305 WLVSRFKKRT
+305 KLVKHFKKRS
-315 IVLGALL
+315 IVIGSLA
-322 ATSIAMIPMTFFP
+322 ATSLAMIPMTLFP
-335 PLGLFVVSGFLLGL
+335 PIGLFVLAGFLLGL

-354 NPLMNSL
+354 NPLMNSM

-388 GMFVTGVCVDAFGVR
+388 GMFVTGVSVDAFGVR
-403 PVYTAA
+403 PVYIAA
-409 VAILILFQLVIMAVP
+409 VSILIVFQLFIMFLP
-424 SLHDLDREASY
+424 DLHDLDREAQY